1 MNFIDEY
8 KSIFKRMI
16 PLSIPSID
24 LTQLD
29 RALDYSIAKRFIEA
43 EMQVHNNYKHMEA
56 DINGSKLVDY
66 ILDKKPIMTPYG
78 CLFARH
84 ASMPN
89 PFYELVDSFVNKRQE
104 YKKEM
109 FKYPKGSEQFAKYN
123 LLQLVAKVDANA
135 LYGTLGNYA
144 SIFYNIYT
152 ATAVTASGKG
162 CISASICMFESLL
175 ANNVKFGS
183 LNEVITFIDNI
194 RQEKENRKFSDDKVL
209 DEPISIESCFSQLI
223 FTCGYRWLPTE
234 DEMTIIW
241 NILCNLDQEDINR
254 IYYKNN
260 LYEFCSNSSISN
272 QIINILKT
280 LDAPFLDPN
289 KPPKEIKD
297 QIGQLLDY
305 IKEYVYY
312 GYIYIDKL
320 NRIETMI
327 RDVVLITD
335 TDSCIISLD
344 AWYRF
349 VLNLTTGI
357 DMKIKHTEV
366 ELMKDKK
373 ENIVPVVN
381 KLIEKNDYDFHNDEI
396 IEMKRTTNPAITQV
410 EDGLRHSI
418 INILSYMISQLI
430 LDYMREYAKCYNSYD
445 PARECMLIMKNEF
458 LFKAIML
465 TSGKKN
471 YAAIQEV
478 QEGNLVPKEAGLAIS
493 GLPLD
498 KVGIPKS
505 TSNELKRIIH
515 DYILDIEDV
524 DQLQVLKELAILE
537 KKIYN
542 SIQSGETI
550 YYKPAR
556 IKSLDS
562 YEDPMRIQGV
572 KASYIYNLLH
582 KPNEEEI
589 NLENRN
595 SILIIKT
602 NITKKTVDRIKD
614 TEPDIYEKMVKL
626 LNSEEMGKEIT
637 SIAIPMDLPV
647 PEWIKPFVDYVT
659 IIHDNL
665 NSFPLES
672 IGISRLGNKNI
683 TYSNILSL

>member
-1 MNFIDEY
+1 MGTFINEY
-8 KSIFKRMI
+8 KNVFKRMI
-16 PLSIPSID
+16 PLSIPNID
-24 LTQLD
+24 PDQLD
-29 RALDYSIAKRFIEA
+29 KALDYSIQKRFKEA
-43 EMQVHNNYKHMEA
+43 EMRINNNYKH
-56 DINGSKLVDY
+56 ITVNSYGSKLVDY
-66 ILDKKPIMTPYG
+66 ILDKKPIMTPFG
-78 CLFARH
+78 CLFTRH

-89 PFYELVDSFVNKRQE
+89 PFYEMVDSFVNKRQE

-194 RQEKENRKFSDDKVL
+194 RQEERHFKDEDVIDEN
-209 DEPISIESCFSQLI
+209 INAESCFMQLI
-223 FTCGYRWLPTE
+223 LTCGYRWVPNE
-234 DEMTIIW
+234 KEMNIIW
-241 NILCNLDQEDINR
+241 DIVNQLNQTELNR

-260 LYEFCSNSSISN
+260 LYEFCSCTRI
-272 QIINILKT
+272 QAIIVDILKS
-280 LDAPFLDPN
+280 LEAPFLDPN

-297 QIGQLLDY
+297 KIELLLDY
-305 IKEYVYY
+305 VKEYVYY

-320 NRIETMI
+320 NRIETMV
-327 RDVVLITD
+327 RDAVLITD

-349 VLNLTTGI
+349 VLAITEGI

-366 ELMKDKK
+366 ELMQKGED
-373 ENIVPVVN
+373 IVPVVTDD
-381 KLIEKNDYDFHNDEI
+381 KVTTYDYDFHNDEI
-396 IEMKRTTNPAITQV
+396 IEIKKSANPAYTPV
-410 EDGLRHSI
+410 EDGVRHSI
-418 INILSYMISQLI
+418 INIISYMVSQLI
-430 LDYMREYAKCYNSYD
+430 LDYMKRYAKYYNSYD

-471 YAAIQEV
+471 YASIQEV
-478 QEGNLVPKEAGLAIS
+478 QEGNLVPKEASLAIS

-505 TSNELKRIIH
+505 TSNELKRIIY
-515 DYILDIEDV
+515 DDILNIEEV
-524 DQLQVLKELAILE
+524 DQLKVIKELAILE
-537 KKIYN
+537 KRIYE
-542 SIQSGETI
+542 SIQAGETI

-556 IKSLDS
+556 IKDLSA
-562 YEDPMRIQGV
+562 YEDPMRIQGI
-572 KASYIYNLLH
+572 KASYAYNLLH
-582 KPNEEEI
+582 KENEESI
-589 NLENRN
+589 NLEKRN
-595 SILIIKT
+595 SVLIIKVDI
-602 NITKKTVDRIKD
+602 NKKNVDKIKD
-614 TEPDIYEKMVKL
+614 TEPEIYEKMCKM
-626 LNSEEMGKEIT
+626 LNSAEFEKEIN
-637 SIAIPMDLPV
+637 SIAIPIDMPV
-647 PEWIKPFVDYVT
+647 PNWIIPFIDYVT